1 MAVTRRTFC
10 SQAATLL
17 LSPSL
22 LRAQTQS
29 TQTQSTQNPSSQTQP
44 KPTARPDVASID
56 HDRILAQANR
66 YLTQPPVP
74 LTTLPSPRSP
84 GTPNDFYS
92 EPEDYLPDPANP
104 TAPWVQHADGT
115 PNPDAF
121 TAHRDALLNLSLYVP
136 ALTAAYL
143 LTSDPRYAQQAAAHL
158 RVWFITPATSMTP
171 SLQYAQ
177 TIPPSKSGRLEG
189 VVEAVHLAEVV
200 QSLPFL
206 INSEAITS
214 EELTTLT
221 KWFTDYFEW
230 LNTSRLAG
238 LARDNKSHHGTS
250 WLLQASAIAHL
261 TELTDDRPL
270 TTLRHQYKTST
281 LRAQIVADGTFPH
294 ELTTPNPYR
303 NTLFNLDMLT
313 AICLLLST
321 RFESVWEYEL
331 QDGPGMHT
339 VIARLYPYLLN
350 RGTWPYPADAAY
362 FTALPIRPPSLLFAA
377 RAYDRPE
384 YAALWKTLPPDPP
397 NMELQRTFPIR
408 QPLLWVTRPKPWL
421 PPGPTQ
427 KPKLSASNETPA
439 QSPDT
444 SARSR

>member
-10 SQAATLL
+10 AQASTLI
-17 LSPSL
+17 LSPNF
-22 LRAQTQS
+22 LR
-29 TQTQSTQNPSSQTQP
+29 SQTEPQP
-44 KPTARPDVASID
+44 KPTARPDVAAID
-56 HDRILAQANR
+56 HDRILTQANR
-66 YLTQPPVP
+66 YLIQNPVP
-74 LTTLPSPRSP
+74 LTTLICPRTP
-84 GTPNDFYS
+84 GTPHDFYS
-92 EPEDYLPDPANP
+92 EPEDFFPDPANP
-104 TAPWVQHADGT
+104 TGPWVQRADTT

-143 LTSDPRYAQQAAAHL
+143 LTNDARYAQQAAAHL
-158 RVWFITPATSMTP
+158 RAWFLTPATSMAP
-171 SLQYAQ
+171 SLQYSQ
-177 TIPPSKSGRLEG
+177 TIPPSKVGRLEG
-189 VVEAVHLAEVV
+189 VIEAVHLAEVV

-206 INSEAITS
+206 ITSEALSS
-214 EELTTLT
+214 EELAGLT
-221 KWFTDYFEW
+221 KWFTDYFDW

-261 TELTDDRPL
+261 TEQTDDRPL

-281 LRAQIVADGTFPH
+281 IRAQILADGTFPH
-294 ELTTPNPYR
+294 ELTTSNPYR
-303 NTLFNLDMLT
+303 NTLFNLDMLS

-350 RGTWPYPADAAY
+350 RGTWPYRADATY
-362 FTALPIRPPSLLFAA
+362 FTALPIRPPGLLLAA

-397 NMELQRTFPIR
+397 NVELQRTFPIR
-408 QPLLWVTRPKPWL
+408 QPLLWTIRPKPWL
-421 PPGPTQ
+421 SPG
-427 KPKLSASNETPA
+427 TPA
-439 QSPDT
+439 KT
-444 SARSR
+444 

>member
-22 LRAQTQS
+22 LRSQTQ
-29 TQTQSTQNPSSQTQP
+29 PQP
-44 KPTARPDVASID
+44 KPTARPDVAAID

-74 LTTLPSPRSP
+74 LTTLLCPRSP
-84 GTPNDFYS
+84 GTPHDFYS
-92 EPEDYLPDPANP
+92 EPEDFFPDPANP
-104 TAPWVQHADGT
+104 TASWVQHTDTT

-143 LTSDPRYAQQAAAHL
+143 FTTDPRYAQQAAAHL
-158 RVWFITPATSMTP
+158 RAWFLTPATSMTP

-177 TIPPSKSGRLEG
+177 TIPPAKNGRLEG

-206 INSEAITS
+206 TNSEALTS
-214 EELTTLT
+214 EELTALT
-221 KWFTDYFEW
+221 KWFTAYLDW
-230 LNTSRLAG
+230 LNTSRMAG

-261 TELTDDRPL
+261 TQPADDRPL

-303 NTLFNLDMLT
+303 NTLFNLDMLA

-350 RGTWPYPADAAY
+350 RGTWPYRADVTY
-362 FTALPIRPPSLLFAA
+362 FTSLPIRPPSLLFAA
-377 RAYDRPE
+377 RVYDRPE

-397 NMELQRTFPIR
+397 NAELQRTFPIR
-408 QPLLWVTRPKPWL
+408 QPILWTTRPKPWL
-421 PPGPTQ
+421 PPG
-427 KPKLSASNETPA
+427 TPA
-439 QSPDT
+439 KN
-444 SARSR
+444 